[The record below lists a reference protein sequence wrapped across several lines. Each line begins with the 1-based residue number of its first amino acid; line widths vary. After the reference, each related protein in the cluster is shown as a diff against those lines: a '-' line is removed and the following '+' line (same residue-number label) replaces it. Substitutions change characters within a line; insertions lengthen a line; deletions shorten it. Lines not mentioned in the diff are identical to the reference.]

1 MDILKHYG
9 FVVGAQNQII
19 NIHNFVMQSS
29 SSNISPTIQNTQI
42 NSIQISNASTTA
54 ADHQQSSANNINNSQ
69 IVSNTININS
79 SSINNN
85 QSTSIANDERR
96 QITTV

>member
-19 NIHNFVMQSS
+19 NIHNFVMLPSD
-29 SSNISPTIQNTQI
+29 NSPTIQNTQT
-42 NSIQISNASTTA
+42 NSILSNASTA
-54 ADHQQSSANNINNSQ
+54 ADNQQSSANNINSQ
-69 IVSNTININS
+69 IVSNIININS

-85 QSTSIANDERR
+85 HSTSNANDESR